1 MKSIKI
7 ANNTYVHVYL
17 HKIDVSL
24 EEAVISSETEGL
36 PDFEKMAED
45 YIDALEEHWC
55 VAFLEELHKASARRI
70 VKHWEEFAPQQ
81 LETDYYKQ
89 YLKFKKDVE

>member
-7 ANNTYVHVYL
+7 SNNTYVHVFL
-17 HKIDVSL
+17 HHINVSL
-24 EEAVISSETEGL
+24 EEAVISSDTWEL

-45 YIDALEEHWC
+45 YIDALEDNDC

-70 VKHWEEFAPQQ
+70 VQHWEECAPHQ
-81 LETDYYKQ
+81 LETDYYKP
-89 YLKFKKDVE
+89 YLKFKK

>member
-7 ANNTYVHVYL
+7 SNNTYVHVYL
-17 HKIDVSL
+17 HNINVSL

-36 PDFEKMAED
+36 PNFRKMAED
-45 YIDALEEHWC
+45 YINALEDHDC

-70 VKHWEEFAPQQ
+70 VQHWEEFSPKQ
-81 LETDYYKQ
+81 LKTEYYKK
-89 YLKFKKDVE
+89 YLEFK

>member
-7 ANNTYVHVYL
+7 SNNTYVHVFL
-17 HKIDVSL
+17 HHINVSL
-24 EEAVISSETEGL
+24 EEAVISSDTWEL

-45 YIDALEEHWC
+45 YIDALEGNDC

-70 VKHWEEFAPQQ
+70 VQHWEECAPHQ
-81 LETDYYKQ
+81 LETDYYKP
-89 YLKFKKDVE
+89 YLKFKK